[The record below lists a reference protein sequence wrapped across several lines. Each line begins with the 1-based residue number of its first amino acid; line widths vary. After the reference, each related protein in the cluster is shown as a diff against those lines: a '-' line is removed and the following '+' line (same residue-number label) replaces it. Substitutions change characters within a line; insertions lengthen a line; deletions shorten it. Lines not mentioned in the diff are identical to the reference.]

1 MTTPREQYESFM
13 KERLVMGFDIRMKL
27 VECFKEQAERA
38 IQERRW
44 EAASAFQYCA
54 EVALGYVTKIE
65 SK

>member
-1 MTTPREQYESFM
+1 MTPREQYETFM
-13 KERLVMGFDIRMKL
+13 KERSAMAFDIRLKL
-27 VECFKEQAERA
+27 VECFQEQADRA
-38 IQERRW
+38 LKEHRW